1 VRVLIGGSTHGLD
14 DARRVVDRLSGVPGR
29 AGTAE
34 LFSPDRDVLVVRAP
48 GLVTLGGALGARV
61 GGPSLHWPLGA
72 GVFVAAQSQEAPV
85 LRVARFAPGL
95 DRVTASLE
103 LPLSHF
109 TTRAGPVPY
118 GVVRDFVHRHEDR
131 LWAARTLGALLVLMH
146 ERDHRAE
153 DGVTLA
159 VVGSGAGLSAP
170 ELGPAESV
178 ALLRALTLVCRL
190 PADAADLAS
199 LACASDARMLG
210 AIEPLATYTA
220 AVRAIPGA
228 GLFVDAGPAP
238 RTALLH
244 WPAGLHLTVLEID
257 TMPGPLPLAA
267 AHVALDAGEARCA
280 AALAPVIPAGG
291 VLATCTP
298 ERFQTEWAHQLP
310 EWLAGSEIRATAGAS
325 VGETPDGQRP
335 EIDDARRYPV
345 RAIARLAVADADRLQ
360 TLGTLLE
367 GGGPHRDAQLAAL
380 CAESWAEHAALGLV
394 PDAVADAVQAT
405 RPALAAAG
413 GLAVLDAAPGA
424 APRLAVVEHSP
435 DATAATLLAEAVG
448 QAMACRV
455 ACHEGT
461 SPGLLRFG
469 TLRLRA
475 A

>member
-29 AGTAE
+29 AGKAE
-34 LFSPDRDVLVVRAP
+34 LFAPDRDVLVVRAP
-48 GLVTLGGALGARV
+48 RLVTLGGALGARL

-72 GVFVAAQSQEAPV
+72 GVFVVAQSQAAPV

-95 DRVTASLE
+95 DRVAASLE

-131 LWAARTLGALLVLMH
+131 LWAARTLGGLLVLMH

-153 DGVTLA
+153 EGVTLA
-159 VVGSGAGLSAP
+159 LVGTGARPSAP

-210 AIEPLATYTA
+210 AAEPLAAYLA
-220 AVRAIPGA
+220 AVRATPGA
-228 GLFVDAGPAP
+228 GLLVDAGPAP
-238 RTALLH
+238 RTALLQ

-267 AHVALDAGEARCA
+267 AHVALGAAEVRCA
-280 AALAPVIPAGG
+280 AHLAPAALPGG
-291 VLATCTP
+291 VLARCTP
-298 ERFQTEWAHQLP
+298 ERFQAEWAHALP
-310 EWLAGSEIRATAGAS
+310 EWLPGSEVRATAGA
-325 VGETPDGQRP
+325 GIWDTPDGPRP

-360 TLGTLLE
+360 TLATLLE

-380 CAESWAEHAALGLV
+380 CAESWAEHTALGLV
-394 PDAVADAVQAT
+394 PGAVADAVRAA
-405 RPALAAAG
+405 RPAFAAAG

-448 QAMACRV
+448 QAV
-455 ACHEGT
+455 AGHVARHEGS